1 MSPVRSPAST
11 RVGAPGQRLERTPR
25 LRRRASP
32 LDLLAVGTL
41 GLRTRRLRATL
52 AALGVAVGIAT
63 VVLVTSIPAS
73 SQAALEERLTALG
86 ADVLRVDPV
95 QGGAKPQ
102 ALPPDSAAMLARVGP
117 VTRTAVVANTHAE
130 VRSNALRPVADG
142 ALTALAV
149 DGDLLAVV
157 RGALADGVGLDQDPA
172 PTAVLGSEAAAR
184 LGLERLP
191 DRPVTLDVGGTPF
204 RVVGVLAPT
213 PLAVD
218 LQTAVLVDWGDA
230 VRWLGFDGRPT
241 VAYVTVREDAV
252 EQVRPVLAATL
263 SPRSPGRVL
272 VSRPSAV
279 LDAKAA
285 SRDTFDGLFL
295 GLAAVALLVGGIG
308 VANTLFASVLE
319 RRRDIGL
326 RRALGARRTSI
337 GAQFM
342 TEAMLLCLT
351 GGAVGAGAGALTT
364 AWWAGARG
372 WPTVV
377 PLGVVV
383 GSVAA
388 ALVTGALAGI
398 APSVRA
404 ARLPPTVALAAT

>member
-1 MSPVRSPAST
+1 MS
-11 RVGAPGQRLERTPR
+11 L
-25 LRRRASP
+25 

-52 AALGVAVGIAT
+52 SALGVAVGIAT

-73 SQAALEERLTALG
+73 SQAALAQQLTDLG
-86 ADVLRVDPV
+86 ADLLRIDPV
-95 QGGAKPQ
+95 QGGAELRT
-102 ALPPDSAAMLARVGP
+102 LPPEAVGMLTRVGP
-117 VTRTAVVANTHAE
+117 VTGAAVVANTHAE
-130 VRSNALRPVADG
+130 VRSNALRPAADG

-149 DGDLLAVV
+149 DGELLRLV
-157 RGALADGVGLDQDPA
+157 RGAAADGVLLGGNPA
-172 PTAVLGSEAAAR
+172 RTAVLGSDAAER

-191 DRPVTLDVGGTPF
+191 DRPVTVDVGGTPF

-218 LQTAVLVDWGDA
+218 LQTAVLVDWADA
-230 VRWLGFDGRPT
+230 ERWLGFDGRPT
-241 VAYVTVREDAV
+241 VAYVTAREDVVA
-252 EQVRPVLAATL
+252 ELRPVLAATL

-279 LDAKAA
+279 LEAKAA
-285 SRDTFDGLFL
+285 SRETFDGLFL

-342 TEAMLLCLT
+342 TEALLLCLAGGVVGAA
-351 GGAVGAGAGALTT
+351 GGAVAA

-383 GSVAA
+383 TSVAA

-404 ARLPPTVALAAT
+404 SRLPPTVALAAA